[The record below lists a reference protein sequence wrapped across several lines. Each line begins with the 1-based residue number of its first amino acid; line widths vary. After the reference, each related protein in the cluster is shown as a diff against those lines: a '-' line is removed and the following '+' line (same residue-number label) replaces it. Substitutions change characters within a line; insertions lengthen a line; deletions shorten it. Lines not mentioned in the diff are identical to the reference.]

1 MFRRVQKAMAVG
13 LIQRLKAI
21 LFSEPK
27 VIINL
32 PEHYTLKEWKAQ
44 IEALQNHPL
53 TQAKVIN
60 TEMLRAILSIMESM
74 DGKVDRLHERVGDLE
89 IKIKRTPRKTKSRP
103 VRIASETEPKLRL
116 NSKDKEVLAFI
127 KIKEIQATDVAKQ
140 FKISRSNASLKL
152 NKLHQMNFLEKR
164 QDGKDVYYRKK
175 K

>member
-1 MFRRVQKAMAVG
+1 
-13 LIQRLKAI
+13 
-21 LFSEPK
+21 
-27 VIINL
+27 
-32 PEHYTLKEWKAQ
+32 
-44 IEALQNHPL
+44 
-53 TQAKVIN
+53 
-60 TEMLRAILSIMESM
+60 
-74 DGKVDRLHERVGDLE
+74 
-89 IKIKRTPRKTKSRP
+89 
-103 VRIASETEPKLRL
+103 L